1 VKVLLRTN
9 DIVLISAVEA
19 ILKGAKIEYFIADT
33 HTSIME
39 GSAGAI
45 PRRLLVA
52 ENSFA
57 RAQKILTEAGFAQA
71 LAES

>member
-19 ILKGAKIEYFIADT
+19 ILKSAKIEYLVADT

-52 ENSFA
+52 ENSIA
-57 RAQKILTEAGFAQA
+57 RAQKLLTDAGLAQA